1 MPSDFSSP
9 TLAVR
14 HPMQAAP
21 PNHQSTPI
29 DRVPL
34 PIARIE
40 SSKSKGRSR
49 RTLAH
54 SPASLRLSHDPFA
67 AEALKI
73 DVEVVMEATAV
84 TVKMMRADSH
94 PLGY

>member
-1 MPSDFSSP
+1 MPFDFSSP
-9 TLAVR
+9 ALAVR

-34 PIARIE
+34 PIARIG
-40 SSKSKGRSR
+40 SSKSNSHSR

-54 SPASLRLSHDPFA
+54 SPASLRMSHDPFA
-67 AEALKI
+67 AGALKI
-73 DVEVVMEATAV
+73 DVEVVVEATAM
-84 TVKMMRADSH
+84 TVKLMRADSH

>member
-1 MPSDFSSP
+1 MPFDFSSP

-34 PIARIE
+34 PIARIG
-40 SSKSKGRSR
+40 SSKSNSRSR

-54 SPASLRLSHDPFA
+54 SLASLRLSHDPFA
-67 AEALKI
+67 AGALKI
-73 DVEVVMEATAV
+73 DVDVVVEATAV
-84 TVKMMRADSH
+84 TVKLMRADSH

>member
-1 MPSDFSSP
+1 MPFDFSSP

-14 HPMQAAP
+14 HPMQATP

-34 PIARIE
+34 LIARIGI
-40 SSKSKGRSR
+40 SKSSSRSH
-49 RTLAH
+49 RTLVH

-67 AEALKI
+67 AGALKI
-73 DVEVVMEATAV
+73 DVEVVVEATAV
-84 TVKMMRADSH
+84 TVKLMRADSH